1 MPITKLDQLL
11 DAVKSKPRRRLV
23 AAFAND
29 SHTIEAVNEA
39 REKRIIDATLVGDEA
54 VIRKI
59 LEEHRLDAA
68 DFEIIHE
75 PVDSKAAAKAVELVR
90 SGHGQILMKGLVST
104 DKYMKAILN
113 KEQGLMGPGAVL
125 SHVTVSENPNY
136 PKLIVSSDAAVLTYP
151 DLKQKVAITNYVI
164 QVVQSLGI
172 EKPRIALICATE
184 QVSDKIPATLDAAVI
199 AKMAERGPD
208 QGRLRGRT
216 HGPGRGRGH
225 GMRAHQGRAG
235 RGRRERR
242 RPGLAQHRR
251 GQRLLQDQHQALRRR
266 AGRHGGG
273 RQRPLRP
280 FLPRRQQPHQ
290 ALLHRPGG
298 PEREV
303 GASWM
308 LPLPIR
314 FAGSYSFD
322 GRKDHPSSGIT
333 LDEDLIVVG
342 NPATLDIRIDLGNV
356 TVLQPFVRCP
366 FFRWGLRIEHLDAT
380 VPLAPLPPAARLPA
394 PLERHRGPG
403 RPPWPVPRQGG
414 PDHLEIHDPP
424 LAYEALKGVATVKA
438 DLSSSGSTR
447 GRPNPS
453 NLERLAGASRGE
465 QPRHGRPTDPPWKG
479 SPSF

>member
-39 REKRIIDATLVGDEA
+39 REKRIIDATLVGDET

-199 AKMAERGPD
+199 AKMAERGQIKGAFVDGPMALD
-208 QGRLRGRT
+208 VAVDMECART
-216 HGPGRGRGH
+216 KGVLGEV
-225 GMRAHQGRAG
+225 AG
-235 RGRRERR
+235 NAD
-242 RPGLAQHRR
+242 GLVW
-251 GQRLLQDQHQALRRR
+251 
-266 AGRHGGG
+266 
-273 RQRPLRP
+273 P
-280 FLPRRQQPHQ
+280 
-290 ALLHRPGG
+290 
-298 PEREV
+298 
-303 GASWM
+303 
-308 LPLPIR
+308 
-314 FAGSYSFD
+314 
-322 GRKDHPSSGIT
+322 
-333 LDEDLIVVG
+333 
-342 NPATLDIRIDLGNV
+342 NIDAGNV
-356 TVLQPFVRCP
+356 FYKTNTKLCGGEQ
-366 FFRWGLRIEHLDAT
+366 
-380 VPLAPLPPAARLPA
+380 AAM
-394 PLERHRGPG
+394 
-403 RPPWPVPRQGG
+403 V
-414 PDHLEIHDPP
+414 
-424 LAYEALKGVATVKA
+424 
-438 DLSSSGSTR
+438 
-447 GRPNPS
+447 
-453 NLERLAGASRGE
+453 AGASAPCVLSSRGDSSL
-465 QPRHGRPTDPPWKG
+465 TKLY
-479 SPSF
+479 SIALAALNVK

>member
-199 AKMAERGPD
+199 AKMAERGQIKGAFVDGPMALD
-208 QGRLRGRT
+208 VAVDMECART
-216 HGPGRGRGH
+216 KGVLGEV
-225 GMRAHQGRAG
+225 AG
-235 RGRRERR
+235 NAD
-242 RPGLAQHRR
+242 GLVW
-251 GQRLLQDQHQALRRR
+251 
-266 AGRHGGG
+266 
-273 RQRPLRP
+273 P
-280 FLPRRQQPHQ
+280 
-290 ALLHRPGG
+290 
-298 PEREV
+298 
-303 GASWM
+303 
-308 LPLPIR
+308 
-314 FAGSYSFD
+314 
-322 GRKDHPSSGIT
+322 
-333 LDEDLIVVG
+333 
-342 NPATLDIRIDLGNV
+342 NIDAGNV
-356 TVLQPFVRCP
+356 FYKTNTKLCGGEQ
-366 FFRWGLRIEHLDAT
+366 
-380 VPLAPLPPAARLPA
+380 AAM
-394 PLERHRGPG
+394 
-403 RPPWPVPRQGG
+403 V
-414 PDHLEIHDPP
+414 
-424 LAYEALKGVATVKA
+424 
-438 DLSSSGSTR
+438 
-447 GRPNPS
+447 
-453 NLERLAGASRGE
+453 AGASAPCVLSSRGDSSL
-465 QPRHGRPTDPPWKG
+465 TKLY
-479 SPSF
+479 SIALAALNVK